1 VSLFLRKYVPKG
13 DKGELMLSDWTLW
26 LEWFIKAVVVI
37 FALLTGFAYL
47 TLYERR
53 ALARIQTRIGPNR
66 AGPQGLLQPIADA
79 VKLIFKE
86 ELVPA
91 KADKIIFFWA
101 PVVTMVP
108 SIIIA
113 AVIPWGTKF
122 TAFGR
127 EITLYLADINVG
139 VLYVMSIASI
149 AVYGIVLA
157 GWSSNNKYAM
167 LGGLRSSAQ
176 MISYELALGLSFV
189 TSIILA
195 NSMSLRDIVNAQR
208 VAELHIGNFTF
219 PFPMW
224 FVFIQPVGAVI
235 FWIATLA
242 EVNRAPFDMPEA
254 EQELTAGYH
263 SEYSGMKFALFFMAE
278 YQKMIVICAIAATLY
293 FGGFLGPF
301 VDRYPLLG
309 PLYLLIKVV
318 ALLFGMIWVR
328 ATWPRIRY
336 DRLMSFGWKVMLP
349 LSLTITFITATGI
362 VLADV
367 FNNQL
372 YFWAIPFVSILI
384 GLFTVVMIYREL
396 RRKVYERA

>member
-1 VSLFLRKYVPKG
+1 
-13 DKGELMLSDWTLW
+13 MLTDWTLW
-26 LEWFIKAVVVI
+26 LEWLIKGVVVTL
-37 FALLTGFAYL
+37 ALLTGFAYL
-47 TLYERR
+47 TWYERR
-53 ALARIQTRIGPNR
+53 ALARIQVRVGPNR
-66 AGPQGLLQPIADA
+66 AGPMGLLQPIADA

-86 ELVPA
+86 ELTPGR
-91 KADKIIFFWA
+91 ADRIIFFWA
-101 PVVTMVP
+101 PVITLVP

-113 AVIPWGTKF
+113 AVIPWGESF
-122 TAFGR
+122 MAFGR

-139 VLYVMSIASI
+139 VLYLMSIASI

-176 MISYELALGLSFV
+176 MISYELALGLSFA

-195 NSMSLRDIVNAQR
+195 DSMSLLEIVREQ
-208 VAELHIGNFTF
+208 ESL
-219 PFPMW
+219 W
-224 FVFIQPVGAVI
+224 FVVVQPVGAVI

-293 FGGFLGPF
+293 FGGFREFWFLKDTIFSVDYTWTLGSWQITNWF
-301 VDRYPLLG
+301 LG
-309 PLYLLIKVV
+309 PLYLLLKVI

-349 LSLTITFITATGI
+349 LSLAITFVTATGI
-362 VLADV
+362 LLFEMYDNAL
-367 FNNQL
+367 F
-372 YFWAIPFVSILI
+372 YWAIPVVSILI

-396 RRKVYERA
+396 RRKAYERA